1 MLFLDM
7 DLEMPFPASVGPISD
22 RNTGHDF
29 HHGTG
34 SGFAGPSHQILRD
47 RHVRVLAGQDITKF
61 SSMIGHDAR
70 TGNSSTSQADTEL
83 TNCLHLH
90 MENQLQRPYL
100 AKTSAPPAR
109 LLAASSPQHTTTGLF
124 IQHTPNCASAGLLTT
139 NMQSFRRLYQS
150 YPAPVEPLGATAH
163 LGLQPPCLF
172 HIVRVHHATR
182 EYAAFSSGDTTRTGR
197 MV

>member
-1 MLFLDM
+1 MLFLGM
-7 DLEMPFPASVGPISD
+7 DLEMPFPASVEPISD
-22 RNTGHDF
+22 RNTGQGF
-29 HHGTG
+29 YHGTG

-61 SSMIGHDAR
+61 SSMIGHDAKA
-70 TGNSSTSQADTEL
+70 GNSSTSQPSTEL

-100 AKTSAPPAR
+100 AKTSARTTR
-109 LLAASSPQHTTTGLF
+109 LLAATSPQPHHDGF
-124 IQHTPNCASAGLLTT
+124 VYPTPNCTSAGLLTT

-163 LGLQPPCLF
+163 LGLQVPFLF

-182 EYAAFSSGDTTRTGR
+182 EYAAFSSGNTTRTGR